1 MARETIEALWYAA
14 FMAGDSEALKVSE
27 ARLWRLIEERGK
39 AGSDVEAIDRRIWDL
54 FGEDW
59 AVMFT
64 DLVGFSRHVERFGIL
79 HFLQVIHEH
88 RKLLLPIVEGH
99 DGLLVKEE
107 GDSLLILFRRPE
119 RAVACARQM
128 QRACALYNERR
139 KPEEQIVLCVGI
151 GYGRVLRI
159 GDSDV
164 WGKEVN
170 AASKLGED
178 TAKGDEIL
186 VTEGVKSA
194 LDASGS
200 GVAFE
205 AAGTGFS
212 PNELVYRVTSG
223 PPSGR

>member
-1 MARETIEALWYAA
+1 
-14 FMAGDSEALKVSE
+14 MAGDSEALKVSE

-39 AGSDVEAIDRRIWDL
+39 AGTDVEAIDRRIWDL
-54 FGEDW
+54 FGEEW

-64 DLVGFSRHVERFGIL
+64 DLVGFSRHVEKFGIL

-88 RKLLLPIVEGH
+88 RKLLLPIIESH
-99 DGLLVKEE
+99 DGLLIKQE

-119 RAVACARQM
+119 RAVACAREM
-128 QRACALYNERR
+128 RRACSLYSERR

-151 GYGRVLRI
+151 GFGRVLRI
-159 GDSDV
+159 GDVDV

-178 TAKGDEIL
+178 TAKGNEIL
-186 VTEGVKSA
+186 VTEAVKSA
-194 LDASGS
+194 LGGTES

-205 AAGTGFS
+205 PAGSGFS
-212 PNELVYRVTSG
+212 ASESIYRLVAPV
-223 PPSGR
+223 